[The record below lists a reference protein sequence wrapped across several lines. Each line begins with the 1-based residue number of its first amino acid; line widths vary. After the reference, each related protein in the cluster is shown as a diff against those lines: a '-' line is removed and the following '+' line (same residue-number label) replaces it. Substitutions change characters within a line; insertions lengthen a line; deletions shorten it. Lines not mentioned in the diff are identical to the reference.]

1 MRKFILV
8 FLVLST
14 LVFAERAGVVI
25 QYSNSSFIMKCVE
38 FQSGN
43 SALDVLKSS
52 GVQVVAKDYG
62 STLGAALCKIE
73 DTGCGSD
80 NCFCQSSYWG
90 FYYVE
95 NGSWSYSPVGVSK
108 YYARDGDVLGF
119 RWGAYGEEPTLKSF
133 SEMCNEKSGKAEI
146 IAPDTTTVGRTV
158 IVKMVSG
165 NGNPL
170 AYESII
176 VDSPKGRKELITNE
190 NGEAT
195 FNASEGG
202 VYSYS
207 SPKYSISLPRVTN
220 VMKSSEVSLE
230 SPAQTPSEEKP
241 ASVGMAA
248 AGVSPEILGA
258 GVVLVLLLLYFIQKV
273 I

>member
-1 MRKFILV
+1 MRKFILA

-14 LVFAERAGVVI
+14 LVFAEKAGVVI
-25 QYSNSSFIMKCVE
+25 QYGNSSSIMKCVE

-52 GVQVVAKDYG
+52 GVQVVTKDYG
-62 STLGAALCKIE
+62 STLGAALCKME
-73 DTGCGSD
+73 DTGCDLD

-108 YYARDGDVLGF
+108 YYVRDGDVLGF
-119 RWGAYGEEPTLKSF
+119 RWGAYGDEPALKSF
-133 SEMCNEKSGKAEI
+133 SEVCNEKSGEAEI
-146 IAPDTTTVGRTV
+146 IAPDTTTAGGTV

-165 NGNPL
+165 DGNPL

-176 VDSPKGRKELITNE
+176 VDSPKGRKELVTNE
-190 NGEAT
+190 SGEAT
-195 FNASEGG
+195 FNASEVG

-207 SPKYSISLPRVTN
+207 SPKYSVSLPRVTN
-220 VMKSSEVSLE
+220 VMKSAEVSLE
-230 SPAQTPSEEKP
+230 SPATSEEKP

-258 GVVLVLLLLYFIQKV
+258 GVVLVLLLLYFIQRV
-273 I
+273 ME